1 VEGNY
6 RGRGRWYPGKVVR
19 VRLDGTCD
27 VDYDDG
33 EKEQSVARDLV
44 RTLGGSAGT
53 HSPRS
58 SSGRVRRLEVG
69 AKVEADY
76 RGRGKWYPGKIAR
89 DRGDGTF
96 DIDYDDGEKESRVEE
111 RMIRLVGAFV
121 DDRGDRGGTSSA
133 LSVGDKVRDIGV
145 LLKHI
150 ISVSALRGRQFPIPH
165 CTPLLISKF
174 VFNYEFTSLSLS
186 QHL

>member
-1 VEGNY
+1 M
-6 RGRGRWYPGKVVR
+6 
-19 VRLDGTCD
+19 
-27 VDYDDG
+27 
-33 EKEQSVARDLV
+33 
-44 RTLGGSAGT
+44 
-53 HSPRS
+53 
-58 SSGRVRRLEVG
+58 
-69 AKVEADY
+69 KVEADF
-76 RGRGKWYPGKIAR
+76 RGRGKWYPGKIVR
-89 DRGDGTF
+89 DRKDGTF
-96 DIDYDDGEKESRVEE
+96 DIDYDDGESETRVEE
-111 RMIRLVGAFV
+111 RMIRARGAGATSSRLADI
-121 DDRGDRGGTSSA
+121 DDDVDRGGTSSA